1 MPKWMRKYL
10 VRGGNTYPKARSFPN
25 GRQHTD
31 IKVSCLGTVVC
42 VLARASIKMKW
53 PELLTLV

>member
-1 MPKWMRKYL
+1 MRKYF